1 MDIAKL
7 SATPRT
13 EGGKGPS
20 RRIRREGLIPAVAYG
35 NKKEAVQIAVSPKA
49 LKAVLMGAHGVNS
62 VVELAVAGGETFNA
76 MVRQSSHHPLSR
88 ELMHADFYRVE
99 LDKTVDVSVPF
110 RTTGKPKGVVL
121 GGILQQ
127 IYRELPV
134 RCRPAEIPVFIE
146 TDVTELELNGT
157 IKVNELKLPAG
168 VSVRLPAEQT
178 VATVAAPERV
188 TEEETAKAAAPAAAA
203 AAGKAAPAA
212 KAAAPAKDDKKKK

>member
-1 MDIAKL
+1 
-7 SATPRT
+7 
-13 EGGKGPS
+13 
-20 RRIRREGLIPAVAYG
+20 
-35 NKKEAVQIAVSPKA
+35 
-49 LKAVLMGAHGVNS
+49 
-62 VVELAVAGGETFNA
+62 
-76 MVRQSSHHPLSR
+76 
-88 ELMHADFYRVE
+88 MHADFYRVE
-99 LDKTVDVSVPF
+99 LDKPVDVEVPF
-110 RTTGKPKGVVL
+110 RTIGKPKGVVL

-127 IYRELPV
+127 IYRALPV
-134 RCRPAEIPVFIE
+134 RCRPAEIPVFLE
-146 TDVTELELNGT
+146 ADVTELELNGT